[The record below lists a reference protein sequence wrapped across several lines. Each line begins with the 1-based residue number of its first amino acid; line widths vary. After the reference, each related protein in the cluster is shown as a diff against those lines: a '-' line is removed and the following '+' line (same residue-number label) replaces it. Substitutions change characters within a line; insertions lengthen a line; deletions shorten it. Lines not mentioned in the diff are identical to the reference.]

1 MTDLK
6 KIQTGHFLTF
16 ETWTSAKKLLDYQI
30 KDKINYKTY
39 NTLNFHYFDT
49 IKGLTK
55 KVGEKTYYKERVSN
69 NLFYGLEREF
79 FFHKYTVPKTGIGL
93 RSYYFFSYPMQQMV
107 YAFGLYLLRVSQQYL
122 TDKKSANI
130 KSHYGGDLKFDTGTG
145 ELVLNKNTTL
155 YYSHYHK
162 FKKELVDETANPNN
176 KVFLRLDIQNYFDNI
191 SIGKLLNLLEQN
203 VKPSELN
210 IHKFDSSTKEQIE
223 FFYRFISNGT
233 DNIPQSDNNIISNFI
248 SHLYLTFGD
257 FIIEDAIVDLNREYK
272 IVNGFKIIRYV
283 DDIYI
288 SIDFREITIFEIE
301 YTEDN
306 RNGFIYQLLNKI
318 ADEFYQQLNLR
329 FNGKA
334 ELFRI
339 NKLDEKEKLLDL
351 IKKVSEDY
359 PEPSSEKDIAV
370 DDKVNRLLGLIDII
384 KAKDVSQVY
393 KDLSKQESETLK
405 DIYDKSV
412 LGLISTAANITRLE
426 SRFSDFN
433 FDLLRVYPQPLI
445 IMITLCPTAKVRLEN
460 YLLSKVSL
468 TTFDRGLLVV
478 LLCQSNFANIKLF
491 EKLQV
496 NEQLKPIFEFMRF
509 KKVVDNKNTGY
520 YKVDLNKMKVLTKQ
534 VSFIEQIRQ
543 RVYTERQGHY
553 SVALNHLLN
562 EVHLACCVLEGK
574 DIKTY
579 KEPNVDTYLTTKG
592 LDNPTRTKISNLF
605 NRRNNNPISHP
616 GSDSRVAWAVEKT
629 EYSDYK
635 INVAKTME
643 TISQ

>member
-6 KIQTGHFLTF
+6 KLQAGHFLTF
-16 ETWTSAKKLLDYQI
+16 DTWISAKKLLDYQI
-30 KDKINYKTY
+30 KDKANYKTY
-39 NTLNFHYFDT
+39 NTLNFHYFDKV
-49 IKGLTK
+49 KGLTK
-55 KVGEKTYYKERVSN
+55 KVGEKTYFTERVSN

-79 FFHKYTVPKTGIGL
+79 FFHRYTVPKTGIGL
-93 RSYYFFSYPMQQMV
+93 RNYYFFSYPMQQLM
-107 YAFGLYLLRVSQQYL
+107 YAIGLYLLRISQQYL
-122 TDKKSANI
+122 TDKKSVNI
-130 KSHYGGDLKFDTGTG
+130 KSHYGGDLKFNTDTS

-155 YYSHYHK
+155 YYEHYKK
-162 FKKELVDETANPNN
+162 FKKELVDETTNPDN

-191 SIGKLLNLLEQN
+191 SIAQLLNLLEQN
-203 VKPSELN
+203 VKPSEIT
-210 IHKFDSSTKEQIE
+210 IHRFDSSTKEQIE
-223 FFYRFISNGT
+223 FYYRFLSNGT

-257 FIIEDAIVDLNREYK
+257 FIIEDAILELNKEYK

-288 SIDFREITIFEIE
+288 SLDFREMTIFELE
-301 YTEDN
+301 YTEDT

-318 ADEFYQQLNLR
+318 ADEFYRQLNLR

-339 NKLDEKEKLLDL
+339 DKLDEREKLLDL

-359 PEPSSEKDIAV
+359 PEPESEKDIAV
-370 DDKVNRLLGLIDII
+370 ADKVNRLLGLIDII
-384 KAKDVSQVY
+384 KARDVSQVY
-393 KDLSKQESETLK
+393 KDLSRQESETLK

-412 LGLISTAANITRLE
+412 LGLLSTAANIARLE
-426 SRFSDFN
+426 SKFLNFN

-445 IMITLCPTAKVRLEN
+445 IMLTLCPTAKARLEN
-460 YLLSKVSL
+460 YLLTKLSL

-478 LLCQSNFANIKLF
+478 LLCQSNFANVKLF
-491 EKLQV
+491 EKLQA
-496 NEQLKPIFEFMRF
+496 NEQLKPIFEFMKF

-520 YKVDLNKMKVLTKQ
+520 YKVDLKKMKSLTKQ
-534 VSFIEQIRQ
+534 VSLIEQIRQ
-543 RVYTERQGHY
+543 RVYTERQEHY

-562 EVHLACCVLEGK
+562 EVQLACCVLEGK

-579 KEPNVDTYLTTKG
+579 KEPNVETYLTAKG
-592 LDNPTRTKISNLF
+592 LDNSTKTKISNLF
-605 NRRNNNPISHP
+605 NRRNNNPVSHP

-629 EYSDYK
+629 EYADYK
-635 INVAKTME
+635 SYVAKTLE
-643 TISQ
+643 TITV

>member
-1 MTDLK
+1 MADLK
-6 KIQTGHFLTF
+6 KIQAGHFLTF
-16 ETWTSAKKLLDYQI
+16 EIWTSAKKLLDYQI
-30 KDKINYKTY
+30 KDKANYKTY
-39 NTLNFHYFDT
+39 NTLNFYYFDN
-49 IKGLTK
+49 IKELTN

-79 FFHKYTVPKTGIGL
+79 FFHRYTVPKTGIGL
-93 RSYYFFSYPMQQMV
+93 RNYYFFSYPMKQMM
-107 YAFGLYLLRVSQQYL
+107 YAFGLYLLRVSQQLL
-122 TDKKSANI
+122 TDKKSPNI
-130 KSHYGGDLKFDTGTG
+130 KSYYGGDLKYDTGTG

-162 FKKELVDETANPNN
+162 FKKELVDETANPDN
-176 KVFLRLDIQNYFDNI
+176 KVFLRLDIQNYFDNV
-191 SIGKLLNLLEQN
+191 SIGKLLNLLERD

-210 IHKFDSSTKEQIE
+210 VHKFDSSTKEQIE
-223 FFYRFISNGT
+223 FFYRFLSNGT

-257 FIIEDAIVDLNREYK
+257 FIIEDAIAELNKEYK

-283 DDIYI
+283 DDVYI
-288 SIDFREITIFEIE
+288 SIDFREITMFELE
-301 YTEDN
+301 YTEDT

-318 ADEFYQQLNLR
+318 ADEFYRQLNLR

-339 NKLDEKEKLLDL
+339 NNTDEREKLLDL

-359 PEPSSEKDIAV
+359 PEPASEKDIAV
-370 DDKVNRLLGLIDII
+370 ADKVNRLLGLIDTI
-384 KAKDVSQVY
+384 KARDVSQVY
-393 KDLSKQESETLK
+393 KDLSRQESETLK

-412 LGLISTAANITRLE
+412 LGLLSTAANITRLE
-426 SRFSDFN
+426 SKFLNYN
-433 FDLLRVYPQPLI
+433 FDLLRVYPHPLI
-445 IMITLCPTAKVRLEN
+445 IMITLCPTAKARLEN
-460 YLLSKVSL
+460 YLLAKISF

-478 LLCQSNFANIKLF
+478 LLCQSDFSNIKLF
-491 EKLQV
+491 EKLQA
-496 NEQLKPIFEFMRF
+496 NEQLKPIFEFMKF

-520 YKVDLNKMKVLTKQ
+520 YKVDLKKMKTLTKQ

-562 EVHLACCVLEGK
+562 EVQLAFCVLEGK

-579 KEPNVDTYLTTKG
+579 KEPDVDTYLTTKG

-605 NRRNNNPISHP
+605 NRRNNNPVSHS
-616 GSDSRVAWAVEKT
+616 GSDSRVAWAVEKA

-635 INVAKTME
+635 INVAKTLE
-643 TISQ
+643 TITL